1 MSDGMSDARAEGEL
15 AGDVWD
21 AAFDL
26 GEDVARLARAVQRA
40 RMGHRGWSIHRAW
53 IVAEMNNALKNTGF
67 ELVDRDPQKSFEQ
80 YPGAY
85 ERRVPRRE
93 KRLAD
98 EVEKLKSQL
107 THAECTY
114 QEVLQ
119 VFRLLL
125 PRVSDDLK
133 PAIQVILDTEEN
145 ENSVAPLRS

>member
-93 KRLAD
+93 KRLA
-98 EVEKLKSQL
+98 EELEAARSELKLAEA
-107 THAECTY
+107 TH
-114 QEVLQ
+114 QEVLE

-125 PRVSDDLK
+125 PNVSDELK
-133 PAIQVILDTEEN
+133 PSIQLILDQG
-145 ENSVAPLRS
+145 